1 MNITKNKIKNLQ
13 TGKKIHDG
21 RGLYFFKKGDK
32 GRWSFRYQRDGR
44 CHEMGCGTY
53 PEISIPMA
61 RERRESYK
69 KMLSCGLDPIT
80 EKRKEEAKRKVI
92 NTKYFSDLAKV
103 YIERK
108 QFEWRNSKHRKQVGR
123 TLETYAYKIL
133 DSKPIEDIEVQDV
146 IRVLKP
152 IWIKKTVTAQRVM
165 QRIAKVIGMAKSLK
179 LYHKDNPAVWKGNLE
194 FNLSDPF
201 KISTVRH
208 HPAMPYKILPTFYKL
223 LLQNTS
229 ISSYALRLLI
239 LTVARTNEILGARRD
254 EFDLQERRWVVP
266 AKRMKANR
274 EHKVPLSD
282 EAINIVKLRMRESN
296 HELLFPSVI
305 GKKHISNMAMLQ
317 LMRRASSTYNKYVP
331 HGFRSTFRDW
341 AAETGNY
348 DQNVVEFCMAHKL
361 HSRVEGA
368 YMRSD
373 LYYKRA
379 QIIQDWEKL
388 VVNG

>member
-1 MNITKNKIKNLQ
+1 MS
-13 TGKKIHDG
+13 
-21 RGLYFFKKGDK
+21 R
-32 GRWSFRYQRDGR
+32 
-44 CHEMGCGTY
+44 
-53 PEISIPMA
+53 
-61 RERRESYK
+61 
-69 KMLSCGLDPIT
+69 
-80 EKRKEEAKRKVI
+80 
-92 NTKYFSDLAKV
+92 FSDLAKDF
-103 YIERK
+103 IEEK
-108 QFEWRNSKHRKQVGR
+108 QFEWRNTKHSKQWGS

-133 DSKPIEDIEVQDV
+133 DAKPIEDIEVQDI

-152 IWIKKTVTAQRVM
+152 IWVKKTVTAQRVM
-165 QRIAKVIGMAKSLK
+165 QRIAKVMGKGKSLGGCIIK
-179 LYHKDNPAVWKGNLE
+179 TTLLFGKE
-194 FNLSDPF
+194 FRISFFGDPF
-201 KISTVRH
+201 KINTVRH

-223 LLQNTS
+223 LVQNTTL
-229 ISSYALRLLI
+229 SSYALRLLI

-266 AKRMKANR
+266 AHRMKANR

-282 EAINIVKLRMRESN
+282 EAINIVKLRMRDSN
-296 HELLFPSVI
+296 KDLLFPSVI

-317 LMRRASSTYNKYVP
+317 LMRRTISQYNKYVP

-373 LYYKRA
+373 LYYKRVE
-379 QIIQDWEKL
+379 IMNDWQKL
-388 VVNG
+388 VLAE

>member
-1 MNITKNKIKNLQ
+1 MNVTKNKIKHLK

-53 PEISIPMA
+53 PEVSISMA

-69 KMLSCGLDPIT
+69 KMLSCRVDPIT

-92 NTKYFSDLAKV
+92 RNKHFSDLAKI

-108 QFEWRNSKHRKQVGR
+108 KFEWRNSKHCKQVGS

-165 QRIAKVIGMAKSLK
+165 QRIARVIGMAKSLG
-179 LYHKDNPAVWKGNLE
+179 LYHKDNPAIWKGNLE
-194 FNLSDPF
+194 FNLSDPI
-201 KISTVRH
+201 KINKVRH
-208 HPAMPYKILPTFYKL
+208 HPAMPYKMLPAFYQL
-223 LLQNTS
+223 LMKQSNL
-229 ISSYALRLLI
+229 SSYALRLLI

-254 EFDLQERRWVVP
+254 EFDLQERRWTVP
-266 AKRMKANR
+266 EHRMKANR

-282 EAINIVKLRMRESN
+282 EAIEIIKSRMRESN
-296 HELLFPSVI
+296 QELLFPSVI

-317 LMRRASSTYNKYVP
+317 LMRRCSLPYNEYVP

-373 LYYKRA
+373 LYNKRVE
-379 QIIQDWEKL
+379 IMKDWERSIMS
-388 VVNG
+388 